1 MHWTEPLLVP
11 GDNNSAEGLSVSSV
25 EKAFRSLIADQYN
38 EYRGVLRE
46 FSLYFFS
53 IYVLH
58 KTTIIS

>member
-1 MHWTEPLLVP
+1 MP